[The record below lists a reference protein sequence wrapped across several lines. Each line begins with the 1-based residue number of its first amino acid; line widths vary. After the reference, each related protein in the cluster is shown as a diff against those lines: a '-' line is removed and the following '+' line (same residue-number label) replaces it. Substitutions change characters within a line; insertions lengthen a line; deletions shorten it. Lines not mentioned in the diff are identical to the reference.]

1 MNAINRQ
8 EIAKGV
14 YFNSI
19 DDKRFK
25 TGRIS
30 ITMLTPLKE
39 ETAAQNALLAQVLTR
54 SCAKYP
60 DFISLNK
67 HLNSLYGAGIS
78 GYCRKFGEAQAVTLS
93 VAGLDDRFTI
103 NNEKISSEL
112 TELLCT
118 ILFEPKLE
126 DGGFCKDDL
135 EQERRQLIDMIDA
148 EFNEKRIYAVNRCI
162 EIMCKNE
169 AFGIKRYGSKERVE
183 QLKPQDVFAAWENLL
198 KTARVEIMMI
208 GASDTHAAQEAFT
221 KAFQG
226 IERSVTEISTEI
238 VRQPERVTE
247 ETESMDVAQSKL
259 VMAFRSGIAE
269 PDGDVMAAR
278 LMCAVLGGTPNSKL
292 FLNVREKYSL
302 CYYCAARFDRNKGII
317 TIESGVETENIDKAR
332 EEILNQVEA
341 LKNGELT
348 DFEIDATK
356 LSVANSFTSMSDTVG
371 STEAWYISQLL
382 DKERLSPE
390 EATKRVMAVTKEE
403 IIDAAKKMALDTVY
417 VLTNTDAGNTAAE

>member
-8 EIAKGV
+8 EIASGV
-14 YFNSI
+14 FFNRI
-19 DDKRFK
+19 DDDRFK

-30 ITMLTPLKE
+30 VTLLTPLKE

-54 SCAKYP
+54 SCKKYP

-67 HLNSLYGAGIS
+67 RLNSLYGAGIS
-78 GYCRKFGEAQAVTLS
+78 GYCRKFGETQAVTLS

-103 NNEKISSEL
+103 DNEQISSEL

-118 ILFEPKLE
+118 MLFEPKLE
-126 DGGFCKDDL
+126 NGVFCKEDI

-169 AFGIKRYGSKERVE
+169 TFGIKRYGSRERVE
-183 QLKPQDVFAAWENLL
+183 QTNVQEVFTAWEHLL
-198 KTARVEIMMI
+198 KTARIEIMMI
-208 GASDTHAAQEAFT
+208 GSSDKQAALNTFTQAFSDIDRT
-221 KAFQG
+221 VSELHTE
-226 IERSVTEISTEI
+226 IIRSADEVTEQTEK
-238 VRQPERVTE
+238 
-247 ETESMDVAQSKL
+247 MDVAQSKL

-269 PDGDVMAAR
+269 PDEGVMASR

-317 TIESGVETENIDKAR
+317 TIESGVEPENIDQAR
-332 EEILNQVEA
+332 KEILNQVQA
-341 LKNGELT
+341 LQNGELT
-348 DFEIDATK
+348 DFEIDSTK
-356 LSVANSFTSMSDTVG
+356 LSIANSFTSMSDTVG
-371 STEAWYISQLL
+371 GTEAWYISQLL
-382 DKERLSPE
+382 DKEQLPPE
-390 EATKRVMAVTKEE
+390 EATKRVMAITKDE
-403 IIDAAKKMALDTVY
+403 IIDAAKKMTLDTVY
-417 VLTNTDAGNTAAE
+417 VLTNTAAAE

>member
-8 EIAKGV
+8 KIAEGV
-14 YFNSI
+14 FFNNI
-19 DDKRFK
+19 DDTRFK

-30 ITMLTPLKE
+30 ITMLTPLKI

-54 SCAKYP
+54 SCKKYP

-67 HLNSLYGAGIS
+67 RLNSLYGAGVS
-78 GYCRKFGEAQAVTLS
+78 GYCRKFGEAQAITLS
-93 VAGLDDRFTI
+93 IAGLDDRFTI
-103 NNEKISSEL
+103 DHEQISADL
-112 TELLCT
+112 TELLCM

-126 DGGFCKDDL
+126 DGAFCKDDM

-169 AFGIKRYGSKERVE
+169 AFGIKRYGSRERVE
-183 QLKPQDVFAAWENLL
+183 QITPQDVFTAWQHLL

-208 GASDTHAAQEAFT
+208 GSSDTHAAQEAFT
-221 KAFQG
+221 KTFQG
-226 IERSVTEISTEI
+226 IERQAAPIKTEI
-238 VRQPERVTE
+238 VRTPKQVTE
-247 ETESMDVAQSKL
+247 ETENMDVAQSKL

-317 TIESGVETENIDKAR
+317 TIESGVETENIEKAKK
-332 EEILNQVEA
+332 EILNQVKA
-341 LKNGELT
+341 LQDGNLT
-348 DFEIDATK
+348 DFEIDSTK

-371 STEAWYISQLL
+371 GTEAWYITQLL
-382 DKERLSPE
+382 DQEQLSPE
-390 EATKRVMAVTKEE
+390 EATKRVMAVTKDQ
-403 IIDAAKKMALDTVY
+403 IINAAKKMSLDTVY
-417 VLTNTDAGNTAAE
+417 VLTNTGTANTAAE